1 MTDLFSLLLEQS
13 LTACWVIPAVLLL
26 RFCLKKAPKRI
37 TNLLWLVVAFRL
49 ICPVSFESNLS
60 LVTQAQNLS
69 YVAAELRDEVEAY
82 RPVDT
87 QPTVTLPEDVVF
99 DTPVTPEAPVWPENP
114 ALPVLPENPGVP
126 ELVIPPV
133 ETPRERPFISRQLML
148 QAGCGIWLA
157 GVGFMALF
165 GLISTC
171 QWRKRVQTAVRCEDG
186 LWRSESVESPFIL
199 GVLRPKI
206 YLPFVLPFGA
216 ESHVIAHE
224 QAHLKRRD
232 PLWKCFAFGLL
243 AIYWFHP
250 LVWVSYFL
258 FCRDIELACDQQVT
272 RHLDAEGKKAYSRAL
287 LACTVSRDP
296 LLCPLSF
303 GEVGV
308 KARVKAVLQ
317 KRPSKVFAFT
327 ALVLC
332 TVLIICCAAN
342 PKEQHPWDEAYR
354 QTLEDLLKQ
363 YGANEDYGL
372 QSVTT
377 LDLWEDGVPE
387 LVVFQK
393 VAENA
398 DSVMLYEYADGQ
410 ATLRFESWIS
420 HIQQSYPAG
429 SGQLLWKQSE
439 NGPCFAGYT
448 PNNDTSKYA
457 NRQCMKVITLS
468 QQLNSQGEWTSNTD
482 CYYEMYNGRWYRD
495 EGDYFTGIK
504 AIFPE
509 DDELNA
515 LFSDWVDL
523 SDHDLDGFIRQ
534 HWGAR
539 SYYQAYLTVLDE
551 DVGYSNNVLLVDM
564 ELDGIPE
571 LLTDDN
577 GTVLLYQY
585 DQADMQAKLLYSWP
599 VAEGQY
605 YWLDMTEPYPVLV
618 VELHGDTQE
627 RFAVAASDGS
637 QFRTGMLTAKGSHK
651 SPRSWLSNHTATG
664 DFFGKNAGL
673 LSADDYESLRISLL
687 ENADRY
693 NPHEEVFG
701 TGTVF
706 NGILHSL
713 ESASLDS
720 VAPKEKTVLPME
732 YADVLRA
739 LITQY
744 GMFHVDEKTDFVLGL
759 KYAGLHK
766 LKYDSTPSLV
776 TLVNT
781 RDADGVFHM
790 TLRVYRSEES
800 GVRLLCETELG
811 NRYGQTDVSH
821 TFHVGREIIT
831 YHSPNEWTEEVI
843 HIYDP
848 SNGTRVLRA
857 VTNGQNESPTQ
868 DALEQFWLD
877 GEVISWR
884 YYTMETAPLLQDSTE
899 YDACWDVAPASR
911 ADLEAFLN
919 KMGVTVD
926 AAPAGYGE
934 TAAEAHHSMLS
945 GLMTVHGTTPD
956 GIVGATI
963 VDLEQDGVPELLVQH
978 GMALELY
985 RYEGNQSRLIWSGP
999 IGVRFGQTDASYEYI
1014 ITTHIDTFCII
1025 IHDSKDAWMEEVWR
1039 VITLENGVIHEKE
1052 LRAWAEADTSFL
1064 PERDNLIHFSIDGV
1078 EVPEKRYYYQLID
1091 YIDGGMAVSAVDPY
1105 ARPNSDLYMAQL
1117 LDDLAADKLPE
1128 IGDSEHRA
1136 IAWWLMANNDGEPLD
1151 EETAMKF
1158 GAAKREFPAEPP
1170 IHCEEGSVFM
1180 WNEPHDFCRY
1190 IQKDGEDLLILACRE
1205 EDTQIATG
1213 TVYHVDEN
1221 GYLSVMER
1229 DVVLDTFRAS
1239 LVGDFDGQTLVH
1251 RRYHTD
1257 CYRGMEGCEDCFRSD
1272 LVLWNADRTE
1282 SVKLVENEPGAELFT
1297 VISRDER
1304 WVYVTYQTGPAHS
1317 EYNQKTTLRINLEE
1331 KTCVQVG
1338 REGLTDS
1345 PNVLMTSY
1353 PHVDDPYTAPLR
1365 AVMDNAP
1372 SALLPQAWDEG
1383 QLWLALEFPDREH
1396 WTLYRNGQT
1405 VYGVNRDGQTKRL
1418 DPVCIE
1424 LIEAMG
1430 MEQAWGIMW
1439 DYARRLHKPTGFVLK
1454 IDGQPVAVDSNFAM
1468 LDWFGANHSLML
1480 DVEQLGE
1487 LLNVPVE
1494 VAADVIQTQPEGLRA
1509 SLGFYD
1515 TWITVTDGKQSSEV
1529 QCFYNPATFEGRH
1542 YVPADALRGLF
1553 SVAMTWSE
1561 QKDVWTLELTILSAL
1576 KAMAADAAAQL
1587 GAAYTPRGPMED
1599 RLMVGYQTVVDYGG
1613 GQALMNFRPD
1623 LNRPIFDLGPVLHR
1637 MTMLDRGYLRT
1648 YESNGKVT
1656 QSLYAQAISYE
1667 TIPLE
1672 YDEIV
1677 CIDQRV
1683 QLYSLK
1689 KNGKYGF
1696 AVIPW
1701 GNYEATISPCQ
1712 WEKPM
1717 TITEMCGALASYSA
1731 TGEW

>member
-1 MTDLFSLLLEQS
+1 MTDLFSVLLEQS
-13 LTACWVIPAVLLL
+13 LTACWVIPAVLFL

-49 ICPVSFESNLS
+49 ICPVSFESNVS
-60 LVTQAQNLS
+60 LVTQAENLS
-69 YVAAELRDEVEAY
+69 HAAAELQDEVETL
-82 RPVDT
+82 RPS
-87 QPTVTLPEDVVF
+87 QSAPTVTLPGDMVF
-99 DTPVTPEAPVWPENP
+99 VRPVTPVEPLWPETP
-114 ALPVLPENPGVP
+114 SVPVLPETPEVP
-126 ELVIPPV
+126 EIIITPE
-133 ETPRERPFISRQLML
+133 ETPREQPFVSRQLVL
-148 QAGCGIWLA
+148 RAGCGIWLA
-157 GVGFMALF
+157 GLAAMALF
-165 GLISTC
+165 GLLSTR

-232 PLWKCFAFGLL
+232 PLWKCFAFALL
-243 AIYWFHP
+243 SVYWFHP

-272 RHLDAEGKKAYSRAL
+272 RDLDAEGKKAYSRAL

-317 KRPSKVFAFT
+317 KKPSKVFTFT

-332 TVLIICCAAN
+332 AVLIICCAAN
-342 PKEQHPWDEAYR
+342 PKEEHPWDEAYR

-372 QSVTT
+372 RSVTT

-387 LVVFQK
+387 LVVFRK
-393 VAENA
+393 GSENA
-398 DSVMLYEYADGQ
+398 DFVMLYEYTDGQ
-410 ATLRFESWIS
+410 ATLRFSSSVS
-420 HIQQSYPAG
+420 HIYQSYHVG
-429 SGQLLWKQSE
+429 SGQLLWKQTE
-439 NGPCFAGYT
+439 NGLCFASYT
-448 PNNDTSKYA
+448 QNNDTSKYA
-457 NRQCMKVITLS
+457 NRQCLKVITLF
-468 QQLNSQGEWTSNTD
+468 QQLNSEGHWTADTD
-482 CYYEMYNGRWYRD
+482 RYYEMYDGRGYRD
-495 EGDYFTGIK
+495 DGSVTGESK
-504 AIFPE
+504 AVFIE
-509 DDELNA
+509 EAERDA

-523 SDHDLDGFIRQ
+523 SERDLDGFIRR
-534 HWGAR
+534 HWGAG
-539 SYYQAYLTVLDE
+539 SYHQAYLTVLE
-551 DVGYSNNVLLVDM
+551 EEVGYSRNVLLVDM

-585 DQADMQAKLLYSWP
+585 DQTDRQAKLLYSWP

-605 YWLDMTEPYPVLV
+605 YWLDMTELYPVLV

-627 RFAVAASDGS
+627 RFAVTASDGS

-651 SPRSWLSNHTATG
+651 SHRSWLSNHTATG

-693 NPHEEVFG
+693 NPHEEIFG
-701 TGTVF
+701 TGTGI
-706 NGILHSL
+706 NSILHSL

-720 VAPKEKTVLPME
+720 VAPKEKTTPPME
-732 YADVLRA
+732 YTDVLRA
-739 LITQY
+739 LIAQY

-759 KYAGLHK
+759 KYAGLHRLRGLEK
-766 LKYDSTPSLV
+766 PALV

-781 RDADGVFHM
+781 RDEEELLHF
-790 TLRVYRSEES
+790 TLRVY
-800 GVRLLCETELG
+800 GTDGLTPRLLYETELG

-831 YHSPNEWTEEVI
+831 YHSSNEWTEEVI

-857 VTNGQNESPTQ
+857 VTNGQNGAPTR

-877 GEVISWR
+877 SEAISWGH
-884 YYTMETAPLLQDSTE
+884 YTMETAPVLQDSTE

-911 ADLEAFLN
+911 ADLEGFLS

-934 TAAEAHHSMLS
+934 TAAAAHHSRLS
-945 GLMTVHGTTPD
+945 DLMTVHGTTPD

-978 GMALELY
+978 GMTLELY
-985 RYEGNQSRLIWSGP
+985 RYENSQSRLIWSGL

-1025 IHDSKDAWMEEVWR
+1025 IHDSQDAWMEEVWR

-1091 YIDGGMAVSAVDPY
+1091 YIDGGMAVSAVHPY
-1105 ARPNSDLYMAQL
+1105 ARPNSDEYMDQL
-1117 LDDLAADKLPE
+1117 LADLAAGNLPE

-1136 IAWWLMANNDGEPLD
+1136 MAWWLMATNDGQPLD
-1151 EETAMKF
+1151 EKTAMKF
-1158 GAAKREFPAEPP
+1158 GAAKREFPVEPP
-1170 IHCEEGSVFM
+1170 VHCEEGSVLM

-1205 EDTQIATG
+1205 ENTQIATG

-1221 GYLSVMER
+1221 GYLTVMER

-1239 LVGDFDGQTLVH
+1239 LVGGFDGQTLVH

-1257 CYRGMEGCEDCFRSD
+1257 CYSGMENCEDCFRSD

-1282 SVKLVENEPGAELFT
+1282 YVKLIENAPLANHFK
-1297 VISRDER
+1297 VVSREKNI
-1304 WVYVTYQTGPAHS
+1304 VTVTYQTGPAHS
-1317 EYNQKTTLRINLEE
+1317 EYNEVVTGQVDLAKKTFTRLSVMPLGHTHGETAVQDGVSYQAEIGEISPQLRELFRAVLANEADFIFVPDQQTMILQDMEHRNLFTCFTVLDMEGDGVPELIIQEEGPYFFKILRYDNGLFFCYDMPYRGMMDLKADGTYCFSSGHQDHGIGKASFTEQGMETNKLIWCQSVPTVNDVFPTKCEWFANGEPATKEDLTKAYDSRAYMEDVRWYDYNDETIEQLFAPAASNPQLKQYDQVCFEKYPDGRIGERFALVRRGDYWGLADGNLEIILE
-1331 KTCVQVG
+1331 PE
-1338 REGLTDS
+1338 R
-1345 PNVLMTSY
+1345 Y
-1353 PHVDDPYTAPLR
+1353 
-1365 AVMDNAP
+1365 
-1372 SALLPQAWDEG
+1372 
-1383 QLWLALEFPDREH
+1383 ALESIQLNTYEEVWPILPVQKDGCWGAIDYYGNMVIEPEWNYIQMFIYNEPKQVFVHDGEQWRSIKLTYASYTDVFTYKGLSAGEPNPE
-1396 WTLYRNGQT
+1396 LT
-1405 VYGVNRDGQTKRL
+1405 VSD
-1418 DPVCIE
+1418 
-1424 LIEAMG
+1424 
-1430 MEQAWGIMW
+1430 
-1439 DYARRLHKPTGFVLK
+1439 
-1454 IDGQPVAVDSNFAM
+1454 
-1468 LDWFGANHSLML
+1468 
-1480 DVEQLGE
+1480 
-1487 LLNVPVE
+1487 
-1494 VAADVIQTQPEGLRA
+1494 GLRA
-1509 SLGFYD
+1509 
-1515 TWITVTDGKQSSEV
+1515 E
-1529 QCFYNPATFEGRH
+1529 
-1542 YVPADALRGLF
+1542 
-1553 SVAMTWSE
+1553 
-1561 QKDVWTLELTILSAL
+1561 
-1576 KAMAADAAAQL
+1576 
-1587 GAAYTPRGPMED
+1587 MES
-1599 RLMVGYQTVVDYGG
+1599 
-1613 GQALMNFRPD
+1613 
-1623 LNRPIFDLGPVLHR
+1623 IEE
-1637 MTMLDRGYLRT
+1637 YLIQ
-1648 YESNGKVT
+1648 N
-1656 QSLYAQAISYE
+1656 
-1667 TIPLE
+1667 
-1672 YDEIV
+1672 
-1677 CIDQRV
+1677 
-1683 QLYSLK
+1683 
-1689 KNGKYGF
+1689 
-1696 AVIPW
+1696 
-1701 GNYEATISPCQ
+1701 
-1712 WEKPM
+1712 
-1717 TITEMCGALASYSA
+1717 
-1731 TGEW
+1731 